1 MRNGKNVMMM
11 NNKLS
16 MKMKMERMEKK
27 ILELNEIINTVTNA
41 ISKLMNEITL
51 TNQVKEY
58 FMLILRLLN
67 VNEDKIQRMLKEKEN
82 KKNSY

>member
-1 MRNGKNVMMM
+1 
-11 NNKLS
+11 
-16 MKMKMERMEKK
+16 MKMERMEKK

-41 ISKLMNEITL
+41 ISKLMNEVTL

-67 VNEDKIQRMLKEKEN
+67 VNEDKIKRMLKEKEN
-82 KKNSY
+82 RKNSY

>member
-1 MRNGKNVMMM
+1 
-11 NNKLS
+11 
-16 MKMKMERMEKK
+16 
-27 ILELNEIINTVTNA
+27 
-41 ISKLMNEITL
+41 MNEVTL

-67 VNEDKIQRMLKEKEN
+67 VNEDKIKRMLKEKEN